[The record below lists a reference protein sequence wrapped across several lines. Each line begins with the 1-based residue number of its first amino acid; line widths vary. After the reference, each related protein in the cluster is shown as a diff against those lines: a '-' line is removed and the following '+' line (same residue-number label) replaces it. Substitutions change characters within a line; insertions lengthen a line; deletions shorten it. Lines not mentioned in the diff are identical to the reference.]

1 MQYMQLILGYSPLK
15 TAFALTA
22 VALPILIL
30 GARMHLYLPKIGLR
44 VSVALGLLFI
54 AGGLLI
60 MCTLQADSPYMHMV
74 CPFLVTAIGIGMCTA
89 PTTTAIM
96 HAVPDEN

>member
-1 MQYMQLILGYSPLK
+1 MK
-15 TAFALTA
+15 TAFALTP
-22 VALPILIL
+22 VALPILML
-30 GARMHLYLPKIGLR
+30 GATMHLYLPKIGLG

-54 AGGLLI
+54 AGGLLS
-60 MCTLQADSPYMHMV
+60 MCTFQADSPYMHMV